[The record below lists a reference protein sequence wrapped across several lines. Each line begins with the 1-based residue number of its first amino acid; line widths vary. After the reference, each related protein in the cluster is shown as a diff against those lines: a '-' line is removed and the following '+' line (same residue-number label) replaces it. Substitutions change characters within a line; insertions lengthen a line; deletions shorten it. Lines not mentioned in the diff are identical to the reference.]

1 MADNANPILSL
12 CVTVASKLKELTI
25 QEGQLIFI
33 KDKQRIA
40 MDIDGKRIFYN
51 QIEEISSEAERLAL
65 LAPISGLYY
74 FVLDTAVLWKYD
86 EDWIQITQNP
96 DDIVFIGTDDIPEIG
111 NSKTLYVNR
120 VEQFIS
126 VWDTDTSSYVI
137 VADTTC
143 DVSDEDIEKL
153 FL

>member
-111 NSKTLYVNR
+111 NPKTLYVNKT
-120 VEQFIS
+120 EQFIS
-126 VWDTDTSSYVI
+126 VWDTDTSSYVV
-137 VADTTC
+137 VADTT
-143 DVSDEDIEKL
+143 DEVSDEDIEKL